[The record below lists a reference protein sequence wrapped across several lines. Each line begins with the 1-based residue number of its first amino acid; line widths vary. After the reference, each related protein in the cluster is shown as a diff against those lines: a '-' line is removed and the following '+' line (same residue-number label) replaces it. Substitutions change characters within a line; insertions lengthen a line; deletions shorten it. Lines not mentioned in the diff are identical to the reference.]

1 MGRTAAGVKGM
12 NVDGSIVI
20 GAASDK
26 EGDHILVVSK
36 NGYGKKSILDDY
48 RLTSRGAKG
57 VKTLNINEKN
67 GDLVALKAV
76 KENEDCMIMTSD
88 GIVIRIAL
96 DNVSILGRNTQ
107 GVKLIKTQD
116 DTCVSAVTILDHSE
130 EEEE

>member
-1 MGRTAAGVKGM
+1 M
-12 NVDGSIVI
+12 
-20 GAASDK
+20 
-26 EGDHILVVSK
+26 
-36 NGYGKKSILDDY
+36 
-48 RLTSRGAKG
+48 TSRGAKG